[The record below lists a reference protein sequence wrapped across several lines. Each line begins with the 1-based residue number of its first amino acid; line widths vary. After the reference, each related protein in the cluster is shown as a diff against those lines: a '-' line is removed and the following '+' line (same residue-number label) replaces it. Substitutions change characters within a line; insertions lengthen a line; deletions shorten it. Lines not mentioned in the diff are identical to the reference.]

1 MKQSNI
7 KIAVTGGIGSGKTT
21 VCNLI
26 KKFGYPVF
34 SCDEVYAELIN
45 SGKLTERLVGEFGEE
60 ILTEGKI
67 DRRKLSACV
76 FGDEEKLQKLNEITH
91 PKIFEEMFAQAEAFS
106 GLVFFEVPLL
116 FEGGYQN
123 LFDEVLVV
131 LRRVEDRILSVKL
144 RDNLSD
150 EEVRKRI
157 DNQFNYD
164 IDNFAQYYVI
174 HNQGKINDMADI
186 VHDILLKITQKDLG
200 V

>member
-26 KKFGYPVF
+26 KKIGYPVF

-60 ILTEGKI
+60 NLTEGKI

-91 PKIFEEMFAQAEAFS
+91 PKIFEEMFSQAEAFS

-123 LFDEVLVV
+123 LFDEVIVV

-174 HNQGKINDMADI
+174 HNQGKINDMAGI
-186 VHDILLKITQKDLG
+186 IHDILLKITQKNLG

>member
-34 SCDEVYAELIN
+34 SCDEVYAELLN
-45 SGKLTERLVGEFGEE
+45 SGKLTERLEGEFGEE

-123 LFDEVLVV
+123 LFDEVIVV

-186 VHDILLKITQKDLG
+186 IHDILLKITQRYL
-200 V
+200 